1 MDFLN
6 KVKDMVL
13 VLYMI
18 EIYLLYIMDF
28 GKMIIKMVVV
38 LRYILM
44 VVNMMDILFKVK
56 EMVLGVWNILLL
68 YYILVNG
75 KMV

>member
-56 EMVLGVWNILLL
+56 EMVLGVWNILLI